1 LLVGRPSWCL
11 LPAAV
16 VGNEWNAIFQP
27 AVGVQMFG
35 VIRGV
40 LRPKTQRKQELVWQN
55 GKWLNKPPKFVR
67 SRPVSFRPWRD
78 AIRFHVFAIQS
89 FDEEGDNEDMSF
101 EGFTRP
107 SE

>member
-1 LLVGRPSWCL
+1 
-11 LPAAV
+11 
-16 VGNEWNAIFQP
+16 
-27 AVGVQMFG
+27 MFG

-40 LRPKTQRKQELVWQN
+40 LRPRTQRKQELVWQN
-55 GKWLNKPPKFVR
+55 GKWLNKPPKFV
-67 SRPVSFRPWRD
+67 SPRPVLFRPGGTRLH
-78 AIRFHVFAIQS
+78 FHIFGTQS